1 MLKELYNLKH
11 SEKQVKLKNAQLLD
25 RNVELYDMSQEVK
38 QRHDKTLERNKLL
51 MKENATLYRK
61 LRLLRQ
67 QIKEQTA
74 PATRPLG
81 LETLAQVATS
91 IEEEIQA
98 GIHQEEVTSPVREK
112 GTSSK
117 KP

>member
-1 MLKELYNLKH
+1 MNRVLIREN
-11 SEKQVKLKNAQLLD
+11 
-25 RNVELYDMSQEVK
+25 
-38 QRHDKTLERNKLL
+38 
-51 MKENATLYRK
+51 MKLYRQ
-61 LRLLRQ
+61 LRLMRLK
-67 QIKEQTA
+67 IKESQ
-74 PATRPLG
+74 PLDHENTK

-91 IEEEIQA
+91 IEEEIQD

>member
-1 MLKELYNLKH
+1 
-11 SEKQVKLKNAQLLD
+11 
-25 RNVELYDMSQEVK
+25 
-38 QRHDKTLERNKLL
+38 
-51 MKENATLYRK
+51 
-61 LRLLRQ
+61 
-67 QIKEQTA
+67 
-74 PATRPLG
+74 

>member
-1 MLKELYNLKH
+1 
-11 SEKQVKLKNAQLLD
+11 
-25 RNVELYDMSQEVK
+25 
-38 QRHDKTLERNKLL
+38 
-51 MKENATLYRK
+51 MKLYRQ
-61 LRLLRQ
+61 LRLLRLK
-67 QIKEQTA
+67 IKESQP
-74 PATRPLG
+74 PAQEHTK